1 MDLEARV
8 VILTSWNIVS
18 DCWSMFAPG
27 PTLSTSQSLST
38 WILYQSTKKVEKI
51 FFIKYIFSIFRD
63 MWKLFTKFL
72 GHGLDVE
79 NIVDDEVETII
90 EMKKDCGKFE
100 NISFV
105 NNESDPEKSWWRPE
119 SWRAE
124 VEYPLT
130 VARNI
135 YNHRQKYFNGGG
147 PR

>member
-1 MDLEARV
+1 MSSSSLREILSRIVGACLHRV
-8 VILTSWNIVS
+8 QLFQPVSPSQPGFYINPQKRLRKFSSSNILN
-18 DCWSMFAPG
+18 FREK
-27 PTLSTSQSLST
+27 LS
-38 WILYQSTKKVEKI
+38 IYQI
-51 FFIKYIFSIFRD
+51 
-63 MWKLFTKFL
+63 L

-79 NIVDDEVETII
+79 NIVDDEVETIM

-105 NNESDPEKSWWRPE
+105 NNESDPEKSWWKPE